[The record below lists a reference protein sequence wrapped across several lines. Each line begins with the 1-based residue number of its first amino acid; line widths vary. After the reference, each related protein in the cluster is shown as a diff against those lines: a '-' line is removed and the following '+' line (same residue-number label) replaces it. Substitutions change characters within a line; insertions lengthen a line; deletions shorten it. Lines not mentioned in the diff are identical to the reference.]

1 MKILVTGGA
10 GYIGSHT
17 LVELLNDEHELFVI
31 DNFSNSSPQALASVR
46 ELTGKTFREAKVDIN
61 DKAEMDSVFR
71 SFKPETV
78 LHFAGFKAVGEDE
91 QFPIHYYENNVGGS
105 INLLRCMTNH
115 RCNSIIFSSSATI
128 YGKPH
133 YVPYDENHPLEP
145 VNVYGR
151 TKYFIEQII
160 SDWAKAHEDR
170 RGALLRYFNPIG
182 AHQSGLIGE
191 SPQGKP
197 NNLMP
202 LILQVAA
209 RQRENLSVFGADYDT
224 VDGSGVRDYVHV
236 CNLAAGHVAALKY
249 LSSCNG
255 IEAFNLGTGKGTS
268 VLQLIKCFED
278 ITSYSVHTK

>member
-78 LHFAGFKAVGEDE
+78 LHFAGFKAVGEHE

-133 YVPYDENHPLEP
+133 YVPYDEIHPLEP
-145 VNVYGR
+145 VNVY
-151 TKYFIEQII
+151 
-160 SDWAKAHEDR
+160 
-170 RGALLRYFNPIG
+170 
-182 AHQSGLIGE
+182 
-191 SPQGKP
+191 
-197 NNLMP
+197 
-202 LILQVAA
+202 
-209 RQRENLSVFGADYDT
+209 
-224 VDGSGVRDYVHV
+224 
-236 CNLAAGHVAALKY
+236 
-249 LSSCNG
+249 
-255 IEAFNLGTGKGTS
+255 
-268 VLQLIKCFED
+268 
-278 ITSYSVHTK
+278 